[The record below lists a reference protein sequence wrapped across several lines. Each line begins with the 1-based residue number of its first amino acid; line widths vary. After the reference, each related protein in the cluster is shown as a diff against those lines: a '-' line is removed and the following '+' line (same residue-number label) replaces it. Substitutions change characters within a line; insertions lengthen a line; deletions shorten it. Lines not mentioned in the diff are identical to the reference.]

1 MTQQAPKTIGTW
13 YIDPDAEDRMADGH
27 APIWRH
33 LIEMIVERD
42 LSAKSVVDFGCN
54 QGGLLRHLY
63 AIRPFR
69 KALGIDIAEQSIAK
83 AEAFKGNLPV
93 QHAVGG
99 TLAGWVEEF
108 DLAISHE
115 VIYLVED
122 IDSHAADMWNALK
135 PGGVYYAVTGCHT
148 DNPLWPKWRELV
160 ARRTNTVVQDRS
172 ISDYGRA
179 FTKAGFAVSGRK
191 LEYDGFIPFI
201 EDGWTPNFAD
211 ALDYYTQTKIV
222 FRLVKPLAVATA

>member
-1 MTQQAPKTIGTW
+1 MSMQQSSETRKIDTW
-13 YIDPDAEDRMADGH
+13 YIDPDAEDAMADGH

-33 LIEMIVERD
+33 LIGLLPERD
-42 LSAKSVVDFGCN
+42 LATKTVLDFGCN

-63 AIRPFR
+63 ALRPFR

-83 AEAFKGNLPV
+83 ANALKGNLPI
-93 QHAVGG
+93 QYQVGAHV
-99 TLAGWVEEF
+99 TGWDEEF

-115 VIYLVED
+115 VIYLIGEIEAHAKD
-122 IDSHAADMWNALK
+122 IWRALK

-160 ARRTNTVVQDRS
+160 AERTNTVVQDRS
-172 ISDYGRA
+172 VTDYAKVFSASG
-179 FTKAGFAVSGRK
+179 FTVTARK
-191 LEYDGFIPFI
+191 LEYDGFIPYV
-201 EDGWTPNFAD
+201 EDGWTPDFAD

-222 FRLVKPLAVATA
+222 FRLLKP